1 MGEFRDIDIQL
12 DLKAHSRILS
22 KPVRSDL
29 NSVRFEAN
37 KIIQS
42 YIERCQ
48 VQGWRTEGP
57 TDFLSLLQDSRL
69 TYKTAYI
76 PGTTRFMSARVT
88 FYRESSLPGSGIS
101 IPLSL
106 AVPTPV
112 KRSGIPLWL
121 VILIVVAAVGLYA
134 VITQVIFK
142 L

>member
-1 MGEFRDIDIQL
+1 MGEFRDIDIHL
-12 DLKAHSRILS
+12 NLKAHSRVPS
-22 KPVRSDL
+22 KPVSRDL

-37 KIIQS
+37 KIIQD
-42 YIERCQ
+42 YVERCQ

-57 TDFLSLLQDSRL
+57 SDFLSLLEDSRL

-76 PGTTRFMSARVT
+76 SGTTRFISARVT
-88 FYRESSLPGSGIS
+88 FYRESNVASSGIS

-106 AVPTPV
+106 AAPAPAKT
-112 KRSGIPLWL
+112 SGIPLWL

>member
-1 MGEFRDIDIQL
+1 MGEFRDIDIHL
-12 DLKAHSRILS
+12 DLKAHSRMKS
-22 KPVRSDL
+22 KTVRSDL

-37 KIIQS
+37 KIIQN
-42 YIERCQ
+42 YIDRCQ

-76 PGTTRFMSARVT
+76 SGTTHFMSARVT
-88 FYRESSLPGSGIS
+88 FYRESNVASSGTS

-106 AVPTPV
+106 AVHAPV
-112 KRSGIPLWL
+112 KKSGIPLWL

-142 L
+142 V